1 MCISTQITHAQMALG
16 HPNDNVLCMRII
28 EPVHAKV
35 MKPAAAAAAMLQVN
49 KQIRRSSPVTILTD
63 RPQNNIVLAYAA
75 GV

>member
-16 HPNDNVLCMRII
+16 HPNDNVLYMRII

-35 MKPAAAAAAMLQVN
+35 MKPAAAAMLQVN